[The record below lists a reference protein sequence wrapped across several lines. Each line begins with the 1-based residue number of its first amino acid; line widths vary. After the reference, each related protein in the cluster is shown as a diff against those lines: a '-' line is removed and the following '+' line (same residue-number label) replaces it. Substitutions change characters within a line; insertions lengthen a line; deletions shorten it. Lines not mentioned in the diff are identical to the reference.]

1 MKTVEQKELNEHKKI
16 KESEKTSI
24 REGSFFGVMEGFGVR
39 YITPYALALGAT
51 NLIVG
56 LISTLPGFLGNL
68 TQLYTTQLIKKKS
81 RKSLVFF
88 AILMQALLWIPLIF
102 VGVLYYFYPAIRE
115 YLPWM
120 LLTIYSLLIIF
131 GSSAG
136 PAWNSWMKD
145 LIVKN
150 SGKYF
155 GIRNMI
161 VNMVTIISMLIAG
174 FILTFFTNGKV
185 LIGFFII
192 FFIAFL
198 GRFISSLLILK
209 QYEPRFTYDDASY
222 FTFRQFIKGMLYNN
236 FGRFVFLVSAMSFAT
251 FLAGPFITVYILE
264 DLKLTYFQFT
274 IISVS
279 SVLSAIL
286 FLPLWGNFADK
297 FGNIKVIKIT
307 SLFISLIPLLW
318 FFSIYLNML
327 PFLAFFSFLI
337 FIELFAGLVWAG
349 FNLSASMFIY
359 DAVTK
364 QKMMFCIAYFNIIN
378 SLGAFFGAVL
388 GGYLSSNYPHFFG
401 VKAVII
407 LFIASFILNL
417 LFSLFIQRGVRE
429 VREVKK
435 FKLDEFIKNIE
446 KRFLGML
453 SGYKSM
459 RVENF

>member
-155 GIRNMI
+155 GTRNRI
-161 VNMVTIISMLIAG
+161 VNLAIVISMAFAGLI
-174 FILTFFTNGKV
+174 LSYFTKSL

-198 GRFISSLLILK
+198 ARLISSFLLLK
-209 QYEPRFTYDDASY
+209 QYEPPFTYKDNSY
-222 FTFRQFIKGMLYNN
+222 FSFKQFLQKMSSNN
-236 FGRFVFLVSAMSFAT
+236 FGRFVILVSLISFAT
-251 FLAGPFITVYILE
+251 SIAGPFFAVYMLR
-264 DLKLTYFQFT
+264 DLGFSYIQFT
-274 IISVS
+274 IVSTGAIISM
-279 SVLSAIL
+279 II
-286 FLPLWGNFADK
+286 FLPRWGVFADS
-297 FGNIKVIKIT
+297 FGNVKVLKLT
-307 SLFISLIPLLW
+307 SLFITIIPLLW
-318 FFSIYLNML
+318 FFTIFLKGLPLISIVVYLFCL
-327 PFLAFFSFLI
+327 
-337 FIELFAGLVWAG
+337 ELFSGFMWAG
-349 FNLSASMFIY
+349 FNLSASNFIY
-359 DAVTK
+359 DAVTRE
-364 QKMMFCIAYFNIIN
+364 KMAFCVAYFNIIN
-378 SLGAFFGAVL
+378 SFGAFIGAIL
-388 GGYLSSNYPHFFG
+388 GGFLVSHDFTISGING
-401 VKAVII
+401 IAI
-407 LFIASFILNL
+407 LFILSFIIR
-417 LFSLFIQRGVRE
+417 FFIMVFIQTTLKE
-429 VREVKK
+429 VREVKD
-435 FKLDEFIKNIE
+435 FNLRDYLKNI
-446 KRFLGML
+446 
-453 SGYKSM
+453 M
-459 RVENF
+459 RDLNFYSS